1 MKDVTIRILK
11 KYRWKIL
18 LVIFLV
24 FINVYLLSLP
34 SKIVGNIVDALY
46 NLEQNKENILNSTYF
61 LIFVCIIV
69 LLLRIVWKYYEN
81 DIVRGFERDLKIDLF
96 NRFLKLK
103 ETEVQNIKNGELM
116 SYFIKDINEI
126 RRAIYRILS
135 HGTRIIFTLGII
147 VFQMIQGVNLNLTIA
162 VMIPIL
168 IGTYSVVKIKKYVE
182 KSFKKS
188 QKYFT
193 SMSEYMQESTDGIK
207 TIKAYSCE
215 EDKLKEFIKKN
226 KNVYSSNNTVEI
238 FSNMIKLSLDICFGA
253 CYAIS
258 LIYGSAL
265 VINNTI
271 TVGELVTF
279 NGYIALFNNPIN
291 WLPQI
296 ISVYKR
302 AQISYH
308 RLEKVY
314 NLNIEEPDEKAI
326 IPNEK
331 LVGDIKIKNLSFSYP
346 GFIGTVLDNI
356 SLNIKEG
363 QTIGIIGTVGS
374 GKTTLMDLLTKLYN
388 LPDGKI
394 TIGGKDINNIPA
406 ETIRDN
412 ICYITQ
418 DAFLF
423 SSSIKDNI
431 SLFDENYDEYEIENS
446 TKEAILDED
455 IEKFSNGI
463 YTIIGENGEDL
474 SGGQRQRVTI
484 SRAFLK
490 NSSILIFDDTF
501 SALDNKTSKRLIK
514 NINKLAKGKTCIIIS
529 NKVSDVKY
537 SDKIIVLENGK
548 IQEEGTHDELIANH
562 NIYFKFYMQQAKNTK
577 SNLLN

>member
-103 ETEVQNIKNGELM
+103 ETEMQNIKNGELM

-135 HGTRIIFTLGII
+135 HGTRIIFTLVII

>member
-135 HGTRIIFTLGII
+135 HGTRIIFTLVII

>member
-1 MKDVTIRILK
+1 MKDVTIQILK

-135 HGTRIIFTLGII
+135 HGTRIIFTLVII